1 MLHPPSKFYPRPH
14 FLIHI
19 LFPIRIFSSAFSH
32 PSVSVLYPPF
42 TYSNLRFIQHP
53 QFLIRIF
60 SSASVRIRVLST
72 DRSELISIR
81 DLLGIC
87 RPKVGNRCFRTD
99 ARTFWNFF
107 KKIYQDRNLHGFFD
121 ANFVIGNMFFFL
133 RVFVVHYLESL
144 LIEIDFYEIG
154 LESSIILK
162 YKVCAFKASRSISV

>member
-87 RPKVGNRCFRTD
+87 RPKVESIGFRRCS
-99 ARTFWNFF
+99 NFLELF
-107 KKIYQDRNLHGFFD
+107 QKIYQDRNLHGFFD